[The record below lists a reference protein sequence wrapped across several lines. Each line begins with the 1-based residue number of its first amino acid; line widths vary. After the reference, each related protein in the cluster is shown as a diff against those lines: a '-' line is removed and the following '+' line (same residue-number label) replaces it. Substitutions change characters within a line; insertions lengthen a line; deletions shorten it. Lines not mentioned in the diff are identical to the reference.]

1 MTIHELQGIDCLEIT
16 VRRERAKAY
25 RQRLKASR
33 PKPVALAEVVA
44 PTAQSV
50 DGEVTRIADGLAIE
64 LADIKLVEI
73 DGHGREVVENATAR
87 RVQPPIERMASRGQ
101 VSQEQAQMA
110 RKLHEV
116 YAFGVCGAR
125 SSERSGTGTSKQ
137 FGLGDAQL
145 GALLDYRKV
154 MLWLTP
160 RQRGVVLRVICW
172 EVPVG
177 RVAEQTRTPVYEIMS
192 LLRGGLDVV
201 ASYFD

>member
-1 MTIHELQGIDCLEIT
+1 MTTLADRIDCLEIT

-25 RQRLKASR
+25 KQRLKASR

-44 PTAQSV
+44 PTAQDR
-50 DGEVTRIADGLAIE
+50 DGEITRIADGLAIE
-64 LADIKLVEI
+64 LAEIKLIEVDDRGE
-73 DGHGREVVENATAR
+73 EVVEHATAR
-87 RVQPPIERMASRGQ
+87 RVQAPIERMASRGQ
-101 VSQEQAQMA
+101 VSQEQARMG

-125 SSERSGTGTSKQ
+125 SSEKSGTGTSKQ

-172 EVPVG
+172 EVPVK
-177 RVAEQTRTPVYEIMS
+177 RVAEQTRTPVPVIME
-192 LLRGGLDVV
+192 LLRSGLDVV
-201 ASYFD
+201 ANYFD

>member
-1 MTIHELQGIDCLEIT
+1 MTTMADRIDCLEIT

-25 RQRLKASR
+25 KQRLKASR

-44 PTAQSV
+44 PTEQQL
-50 DGEVTRIADGLAIE
+50 DGEYRIADGLAIE
-64 LADIKLVEI
+64 LAEIKLIEI
-73 DGHGREVVENATAR
+73 DDRGEEVVEHTKAR
-87 RVQPPIERMASRGQ
+87 RVQAPIERMVSRGQ
-101 VSQEQAQMA
+101 VSQEQARMG

-160 RQRGVVLRVICW
+160 RQRGVVLRIICW
-172 EVPVG
+172 DMPAK
-177 RVAEQTRTPVYEIMS
+177 RVAEQTGTPVPVIMD
-192 LLRGGLDVV
+192 LLRGGLDRVGEF
-201 ASYFD
+201 FD

>member
-1 MTIHELQGIDCLEIT
+1 MTTLADRIDRMEIT

-25 RQRLKASR
+25 KQRLKAAR

-44 PTAQSV
+44 PTSQSV
-50 DGEVTRIADGLAIE
+50 DGEVIRIADGLAIE
-64 LADIKLVEI
+64 LAEIKLIEI
-73 DGHGREVVENATAR
+73 DNRGNEVVEHATAR
-87 RVQPPIERMASRGQ
+87 RVQAPIERMASRGQ
-101 VSQEQAQMA
+101 VSQEQARMG
-110 RKLHEV
+110 RRLHEV

-160 RQRGVVLRVICW
+160 KQRGVVLRIVCW
-172 EVPVG
+172 DMPAG
-177 RVAEQTRTPVYEIMS
+177 RVAEQTRTPVPEIME
-192 LLRGGLDVV
+192 LLRGGLDRVGEF
-201 ASYFD
+201 FD